1 MKHLRVTLEVCGA
14 AVLLAALA
22 LGWERPSAAQVSK
35 EAQAVKLGPSYT
47 QMNDPNFK
55 LIVALQDRVDKLEAR
70 LAALRTDYTGH
81 THRYVAPSC
90 GYENLATFKN
100 ELAGGA
106 TNVGVCIITPALVN
120 HNGSLTTAPT
130 K

>member
-14 AVLLAALA
+14 ALLVAALVA
-22 LGWERPSAAQVSK
+22 GSRPSAAQVSK
-35 EAQAVKLGPSYT
+35 EATALKPAVSYA

-55 LIVALQDRVDKLEAR
+55 LIMALQDRVDRLEAR
-70 LAALRTDYTGH
+70 LATFQKEYTGH
-81 THRYVAPSC
+81 THHYIAPQC
-90 GYENLATFKN
+90 QYENLATFKN

-106 TNVGVCIITPALVN
+106 TNMGVCLVNPALVN
-120 HNGSLTTAPT
+120 RNGSPTTPPM